1 MSHGA
6 PTQPVPAAPALPAWE
21 QFLDKNF
28 KKLLFIFLA
37 AIVVIFVYGLTRHF
51 SNAAAEKAGA
61 AFASAKTVEDL
72 DLVIA
77 NHKGSSAAGNAM
89 LRKAELLWED
99 NKKSTSVEVLQDFVK
114 TQTSHPLLGQ
124 ALLGLG
130 TKLEALD
137 KRGEAKPVFERVVNE
152 FGKTEL
158 AALAELRLGDIAWA
172 EGKEDEA
179 KKIYEGLPTKFAAI
193 SADNPFLPE
202 GEARLEWISAK
213 LPTKEVDGP
222 PKPKVEAP
230 AAPVPGAPQIKL
242 NSGNGGALAPTIMP
256 SAAGDANAPVI
267 NLQPAGAPKL
277 PTPPPAAAPSIQVTP
292 APAPSPAPAAPTPA
306 PAPKIEMKTGD
317 EAPAPAPAAPATPA
331 PTPAPAQAPA
341 PAAAPSPAPAPA
353 PATPE
358 APAKPPG
365 S

>member
-292 APAPSPAPAAPTPA
+292 APAPAAPAPVPAPAA

-317 EAPAPAPAAPATPA
+317 DAPPPAPAPAAPAA
-331 PTPAPAQAPA
+331 P
-341 PAAAPSPAPAPA
+341 APSPAPAPA